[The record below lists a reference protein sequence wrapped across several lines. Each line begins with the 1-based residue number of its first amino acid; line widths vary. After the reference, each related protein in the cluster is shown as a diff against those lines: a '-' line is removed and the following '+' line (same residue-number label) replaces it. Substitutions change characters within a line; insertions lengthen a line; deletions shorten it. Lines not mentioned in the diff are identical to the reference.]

1 MNEYFIWDLREKS
14 EDELEKLVK
23 ILVDDESVSK
33 ILKFDDTGYGKRYI
47 FSIASNR
54 CYKGG

>member
-14 EDELEKLVK
+14 EDELEKVVK
-23 ILVDDESVSK
+23 NLVDDESVSK
-33 ILKFDDTGYGKRYI
+33 ILKSDDTGYGKRYI
-47 FSIASNR
+47 FYIASNR